1 MLDGQALERL
11 VADGF
16 LRREGGRTRTAPRWQ
31 AAMARAAAR
40 LKQEAAPWRDLRLPI
55 AAALLES
62 YPALDDELLVSLVDA
77 MMHVEESELAA
88 VLGPCMI
95 R

>member
-1 MLDGQALERL
+1 
-11 VADGF
+11 
-16 LRREGGRTRTAPRWQ
+16 
-31 AAMARAAAR
+31 MARAAAR

-62 YPALDDELLVSLVDA
+62 YPAVDDEFLVSLVEA
-77 MMHVEESELAA
+77 MTHVEESELAA
-88 VLGPCMI
+88 VLGPGSI